1 MNNFSEVF
9 NQKVSL
15 ICEYN
20 NKSPL
25 FVRLAGIEIEKNN
38 LDNAIDILTEGIREY
53 PEFSVAYFLLGK
65 AHTIKGNYS
74 EALKFVKKGSELIH
88 SPKTF
93 DYYLNEIDKIKKQ
106 RSFFNISHWTEF
118 ANENF
123 SAKTNSTPSEN
134 LNSAPDKTI
143 EETLAKL
150 TAEIESATKSIRD
163 AKNKIEENRAKEN
176 LTDNFIISETLAKIY
191 INQNELQ
198 AALSVYKK
206 LLKKNPDKENY
217 FNSKIEELKSL
228 LKA

>member
-20 NKSPL
+20 SKSPL

-38 LDNAIDILTEGIREY
+38 LDNAIDILNEGIKDH

-65 AHTIKGNYS
+65 AQTIKGNYS
-74 EALKFVKKGSELIH
+74 EALKFFKDGSELIH

-106 RSFFNISHWTEF
+106 RSFFNISHWAEF

-123 SAKTNSTPSEN
+123 SAKINSTPSEN
-134 LNSAPDKTI
+134 LNSTTDKTI
-143 EETLAKL
+143 EETLTKL
-150 TAEIESATKSIRD
+150 TAEIEDATKSIRD

-176 LTDNFIISETLAKIY
+176 LTDNFIISETLANIY